1 MRATLDATFVA
12 LVFIA
17 IAASPFFA
25 VNWFI
30 YVFKR
35 KKRGP
40 FPIKSTLF
48 FIIPVALGFL
58 TSSVSTSIAK
68 NDVHHFLDSLSA
80 NYIVSIDGKPAENRD
95 QILDSL
101 KTFHGLMA
109 HHSHPTHTL
118 RVDISDP
125 PRQLSLQVA
134 RDSEDPHEYWVFAAS
149 PSKIDVKADIGHIK
163 TSVFDTYYD
172 LTLSR

>member
-1 MRATLDATFVA
+1 MCSNA
-12 LVFIA
+12 
-17 IAASPFFA
+17 
-25 VNWFI
+25 
-30 YVFKR
+30 KG
-35 KKRGP
+35 RGP

-58 TSSVSTSIAK
+58 TSWASTSIAQ
-68 NDVHHFLDSLSA
+68 NDVQHFLDSLSGD
-80 NYIVSIDGKPAENRD
+80 YVISIDGKSADNRVE
-95 QILDSL
+95 ILNAL

-109 HHSHPTHTL
+109 HHSHPTHAI

-149 PSKIDVKADIGHIK
+149 PSKFASRGDLKADIGHIK
-163 TSVFDTYYD
+163 TSVFNPYD
-172 LTLSR
+172 LTNR